1 MLAPTVRAWRG
12 DNMSIKTADN
22 EALVRREIQHVWD
35 SEGDLDAIPDLVTD
49 DFVFH
54 NPMLDEPARGPAEYR
69 ALVAG
74 FHDAFSGMKHH
85 VEEMH
90 AVDDVVV
97 TRYRTRATNDGEL
110 MGNEP
115 TGKEIDVTGIVVD
128 HLRDDKLAERYV
140 NDDALGL
147 LEQLGI
153 VELPRRP
160 DRSE

>member
-1 MLAPTVRAWRG
+1 
-12 DNMSIKTADN
+12 MSIKTADN
-22 EALVRREIQHVWD
+22 EALVQREIHQVWD
-35 SEGDLDAIPDLVTD
+35 GEGDLDSIPHLVTD

-69 ALVAG
+69 ALVET
-74 FHDAFSGMKHH
+74 FHRAFSGMVHH

-90 AVDDVVV
+90 AVDNVVV

-110 MGNEP
+110 MGIEP

-128 HLRDDKLAERYV
+128 HLRDGKLAERYV

-147 LEQLGI
+147 LVQLGI
-153 VELPRRP
+153 VDLPRRP
-160 DRSE
+160 NHSG